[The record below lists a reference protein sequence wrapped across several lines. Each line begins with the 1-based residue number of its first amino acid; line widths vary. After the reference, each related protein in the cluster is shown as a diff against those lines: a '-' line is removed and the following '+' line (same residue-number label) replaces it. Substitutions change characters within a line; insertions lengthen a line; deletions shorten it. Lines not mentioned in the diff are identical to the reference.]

1 MKDPLLY
8 NKVYQKDADEQD
20 MLMRKTESI
29 ADPTWNDIKDRD
41 QRMVT
46 LEMLLNKEKAE
57 NYELNKRLWKAD
69 AILNNFGFRFCN
81 IPSCNCNGYHLMT
94 PPDKSYQKAIRA
106 RETHGDPGPGRD
118 PALPGPRELN
128 RRKK

>member
-1 MKDPLLY
+1 
-8 NKVYQKDADEQD
+8 
-20 MLMRKTESI
+20 MRKTESI

-46 LEMLLNKEKAE
+46 LEMLLNKEKVEIYDLKTRLIKAE
-57 NYELNKRLWKAD
+57 
-69 AILNNFGFRFCN
+69 AILDKFGFRHCT

-94 PPDKSYQKAIRA
+94 PPDKSYREAIKA

-128 RRKK
+128 RIKK